1 MSLSQFYFW
10 LLIKFKHFL
19 IFKHF
24 IFVANVSSYN
34 QQGFIQGN
42 VKGSFCKDPKYSFLG
57 FTNLLIAISTLKI
70 GKFLPQKKVVYD
82 FLKTK
87 FSILHFT
94 KTEVPNLPKEKSSW
108 KIALWQKALWKK
120 SPEKY
125 PLLHFDSIEINQ
137 VLKSALFLFILSK
150 RIN

>member
-94 KTEVPNLPKEKSSW
+94 KTEVLSDRKPFEKS
-108 KIALWQKALWKK
+108 
-120 SPEKY
+120 
-125 PLLHFDSIEINQ
+125 PLKNILCYILIQSRLIKCWRVPYFYLSY
-137 VLKSALFLFILSK
+137 LKE
-150 RIN
+150 